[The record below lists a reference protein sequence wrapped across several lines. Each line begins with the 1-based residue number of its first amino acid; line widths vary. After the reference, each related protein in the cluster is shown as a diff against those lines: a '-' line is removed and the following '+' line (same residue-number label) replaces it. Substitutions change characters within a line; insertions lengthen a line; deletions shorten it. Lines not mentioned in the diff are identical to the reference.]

1 LNKAKSGRSK
11 CCPHRVLPALLV
23 LVMGVVSACGDQ
35 AEPVAEVNPFFDDW
49 RSPHDI
55 PDFDRIRIEHFR
67 PAFEAGI
74 EQLGQD
80 IAAIRDNPDPPTF
93 ANTVEALDTSGAL
106 LKRVQSVFRNLRN
119 TNSSDAFDQL
129 DREITEL
136 LSEQKDPV
144 YTDEAI
150 FRRVKT
156 VYDQRDSLGLDQE
169 AMRLLELKYRGF
181 LRSGVSLGPEGKA
194 RVEEINARIEQL
206 DGQFSQ
212 NLLAATKGY
221 TLFVSDRGD
230 LQGLP
235 PFSIGAARAFARAR
249 GHEQGWLFGLN
260 RSRFEDFMA
269 YASNRELRRQMF
281 EAYTSRGLGGDHDNR
296 AVLLE
301 IVRLR
306 AERAV
311 LLGYRNH
318 AEYELETNMA
328 RSPQQA
334 EQFLLGI
341 WGSALI
347 KSQQELAELQAII
360 DSEGGG
366 FGLEPWDWWYYAQKL
381 REQKYALDAKRLRP
395 YFELNQ
401 VREGAFHVARLLFG
415 VQFVPLPGVAGWHPA
430 VQAWEVFDEAGEF
443 LGVFMADYHA
453 RKNKRGGA
461 WKSNYQSASE
471 VGGRKVRPIVT
482 NNFNFVAPPVGRP
495 TLLNYRET
503 LTLFH
508 ELGHALHTLLTTARY
523 TRYAGSNGSPR
534 DYTEFPAQFME
545 HYATEPEVLAVYAR
559 HVDTGEV
566 MPEELMAQVRAAAT
580 HNQGFK
586 TVESIAAA
594 WLDLSWHRL
603 SPSEAAA
610 ISDVS
615 RFEQTVLKELGLP
628 PQIVPRYGSSYF
640 AHIFARGY
648 SSEYYS
654 YLWAETLDAD
664 AFTAFTGSGDVFQQE
679 WAQRLKENIYQAG
692 GREDADVL
700 YRRFRGRDPVVEPLL
715 QARGLPR
722 ISTDDG

>member
-1 LNKAKSGRSK
+1 MSA
-11 CCPHRVLPALLV
+11 AFLV
-23 LVMGVVSACGDQ
+23 LAMGVVGACKQ
-35 AEPVAEVNPFFDDW
+35 HAEPVAEANPFFEDW
-49 RSPHDI
+49 RSPHGI

-74 EQLGQD
+74 EQLRLD
-80 IAAIRDNPDPPTF
+80 IAAIRDNPEAPTF
-93 ANTVEALDTSGAL
+93 ANTIEALDTSGVL
-106 LKRVQSVFRNLRN
+106 LKRVQSVFRNLQN
-119 TNSSDAFDQL
+119 TNSSESFDQL
-129 DREITEL
+129 EDEIAEL
-136 LSEQKDPV
+136 LRDRKEPV

-150 FRRVKT
+150 FRRVQT

-181 LRSGVSLGPEGKA
+181 LRSGVNLSPAGKA
-194 RVEEINARIEQL
+194 RLEEINARIAQL
-206 DGQFSQ
+206 NNQFSQ

-221 TLFVSDRGD
+221 TLLVSDRGD
-230 LQGLP
+230 LAGLP

-249 GHEQGWLFGLN
+249 GYEQGWLFGLN

-269 YASNRELRRQMF
+269 YAGNRELRRQVF
-281 EAYTSRGLGGDHDNR
+281 DAYTGRGLGGDHDNQ
-296 AVLLE
+296 AIVLE
-301 IVRLR
+301 IVNLR

-318 AEYELETNMA
+318 AEYELEPNMA

-334 EQFLLGI
+334 GQFLLGI
-341 WGSALI
+341 WDSALARA
-347 KSQQELAELQAII
+347 QQELAELQAII
-360 DSEGGG
+360 EAEGGE
-366 FGLEPWDWWYYAQKL
+366 FDLQPWDWWYYAQKL
-381 REQKYALDAKRLRP
+381 REQKYALDSKRLRP

-401 VREGAFHVARLLFG
+401 VREGAFHAAGLLFG

-430 VQAWEVFDEAGEF
+430 VQTWEVYDEAGEF

-453 RKNKRGGA
+453 RKNKRGGS
-461 WKSNYQSASE
+461 WKSNYQSASA
-471 VGGRKVRPIVT
+471 VGGLTVRPIVT
-482 NNFNFVAPPVGRP
+482 NNFNFVMPPDGRP

-523 TRYAGSNGSPR
+523 SRYAGSNGSPR

-545 HYATEPEVLAVYAR
+545 HYATEPEVLVVYAR
-559 HVDTGEV
+559 HVDTGEA
-566 MPEELMAQVRAAAT
+566 MPEELMEHLHAAAT

-603 SPSEAAA
+603 SSSEAAA

-615 RFEQTVLKELGLP
+615 RFEQEVLDELGLP
-628 PQIVPRYGSSYF
+628 PQIVPRYRSSYF

-664 AFTAFTGSGDVFQQE
+664 AFAAFTASGDVFQPE

-700 YRRFRGRDPVVEPLL
+700 YRRFRGRDPAVESLL
-715 QARGLPR
+715 RARGLPR

>member
-1 LNKAKSGRSK
+1 MNKAKSGRRKSR
-11 CCPHRVLPALLV
+11 PRRLLPAILV
-23 LVMGVVSACGDQ
+23 LVMGVVGACRDQ
-35 AEPVAEVNPFFDDW
+35 AEPATEANPFFDEW
-49 RSPHDI
+49 RSPHGI

-74 EQLGQD
+74 EQLRED

-106 LKRVQSVFRNLRN
+106 LKRVQSVFRNLQN

-129 DREITEL
+129 DREIAEL
-136 LSEQKDPV
+136 LRDRKQPV
-144 YTDEAI
+144 YTDDAI

-181 LRSGVSLGPEGKA
+181 LRSGVSLSREGKA
-194 RVEEINARIEQL
+194 RLEEINARIEQL
-206 DGQFSQ
+206 NGQFSQ

-249 GHEQGWLFGLN
+249 GYQQGWLFGLN

-269 YASNRELRRQMF
+269 YASNRELRRQVF

-296 AVLLE
+296 AVVLE
-301 IVRLR
+301 TARLR
-306 AERAV
+306 AERAA

-318 AEYELETNMA
+318 AEYELEPNMA
-328 RSPQQA
+328 RSPQQV

-341 WGSALI
+341 WSSALI
-347 KSQQELAELQAII
+347 KSQQELAELQSII
-360 DSEGGG
+360 EAEDGG
-366 FGLEPWDWWYYAQKL
+366 FDLEPWDWWYYAQKL
-381 REQKYALDAKRLRP
+381 REQKYALDARRLRP

-401 VREGAFHVARLLFG
+401 VRQGAFHVARLLFG

-430 VQAWEVFDEAGEF
+430 VQTWEVYDETGAF

-453 RKNKRGGA
+453 RKNKRGGS

-471 VGGRKVRPIVT
+471 VDGRTVRPIVT
-482 NNFNFVAPPVGRP
+482 NNFNFVTPPIGRP

-559 HVDTGEV
+559 HVETGEV
-566 MPEELMAQVRAAAT
+566 MPEELMVLLRAAAT

-603 SPSEAAA
+603 SPSEAVA
-610 ISDVS
+610 IADVS
-615 RFEQTVLKELGLP
+615 RFEQGVLKKLGLP
-628 PQIVPRYGSSYF
+628 PQIVPRYRSSYF
-640 AHIFARGY
+640 AHIFARGC

-664 AFTAFTGSGDVFQQE
+664 AFTAFTESGDVFQRE

-700 YRRFRGRDPVVEPLL
+700 YRRFRGRDPVLEPLL
-715 QARGLPR
+715 RARGLPR

>member
-1 LNKAKSGRSK
+1 LVRVRPKRSEHH
-11 CCPHRVLPALLV
+11 PRRVLPALLV
-23 LVMGVVSACGDQ
+23 LVMGIVGACKHQ
-35 AEPVAEVNPFFDDW
+35 AEPVAEANPFFADW
-49 RSPHDI
+49 QSPHDI

-74 EQLGQD
+74 EQLRED

-93 ANTVEALDTSGAL
+93 ANSVEVLDTSGAL
-106 LKRVQSVFRNLRN
+106 LKRVQSVFRNLQN
-119 TNSSDAFDQL
+119 TNSSDSLEQL
-129 DREITEL
+129 ESEIAEL
-136 LSEQKDPV
+136 LRDRKESV
-144 YTDEAI
+144 YTDDAI
-150 FRRVKT
+150 FRRVEA
-156 VYDQRDSLGLDQE
+156 VYGQRDSLGLDQE
-169 AMRLLELKYRGF
+169 ARRLLELKYQGF
-181 LRSGVSLGPEGKA
+181 LRSGVNLDPAGKA
-194 RVEEINARIEQL
+194 RLEEIDARIAQL
-206 DGQFSQ
+206 TSQFSQ

-221 TLFVSDRGD
+221 TLFVSDRRD
-230 LQGLP
+230 LEGLP
-235 PFSIGAARAFARAR
+235 PFSVGAARAFARAR
-249 GHEQGWLFGLN
+249 GYEQGWLFGLN

-269 YASNRELRRQMF
+269 YASNRELRRQVF

-296 AVLLE
+296 AILLE

-318 AEYELETNMA
+318 AEYELEPNMA

-334 EQFLLGI
+334 EQFLLGV
-341 WGSALI
+341 WSSARV
-347 KSQQELAELQAII
+347 KSQQELAELQSII
-360 DSEGGG
+360 EAEGGG
-366 FGLEPWDWWYYAQKL
+366 FLLEPWDWWYYAQKL
-381 REQKYALDAKRLRP
+381 REQKYALDARRLRP

-415 VQFVPLPGVAGWHPA
+415 VQFVPLPGVAGWHPE
-430 VQAWEVFDEAGEF
+430 VQSWGVYDEAGEF

-453 RKNKRGGA
+453 RKNKRGGS

-471 VGGRKVRPIVT
+471 VGGHTVRPIVT
-482 NNFNFVAPPVGRP
+482 NNFNFLTPPVERP

-503 LTLFH
+503 LTVFH
-508 ELGHALHTLLTTARY
+508 EMGHALHTLLTTARY
-523 TRYAGSNGSPR
+523 ARYAGSNGSPR

-566 MPEELMAQVRAAAT
+566 MPEELMAQLRAAAT

-615 RFEQTVLKELGLP
+615 RFEREALQELGLP
-628 PQIVPRYGSSYF
+628 PQIVPRYRSSYF

-664 AFTAFTGSGDVFQQE
+664 AFAAFTESGDVFQQE
-679 WAQRLKENIYQAG
+679 WAQRLKEHIYQAG

-715 QARGLPR
+715 RARGLPR
-722 ISTDDG
+722 ISSDDG